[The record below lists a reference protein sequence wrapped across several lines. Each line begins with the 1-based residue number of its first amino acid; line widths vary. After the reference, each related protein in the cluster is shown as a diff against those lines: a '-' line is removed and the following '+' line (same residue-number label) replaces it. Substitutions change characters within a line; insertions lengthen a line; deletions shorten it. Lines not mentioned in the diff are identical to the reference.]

1 MAESSERPRPTSTN
15 STINQNHFA
24 PEKKDRKGKENKEK
38 KRKEGKEKKVVLSF
52 YDCAAPKAT
61 TLHS

>member
-38 KRKEGKEKKVVLSF
+38 KRKEGKEKKL
-52 YDCAAPKAT
+52 C
-61 TLHS
+61 